1 MTFSQGNQAMKN
13 DSISNREN
21 VALIVID
28 VQMGLFHRAHPIYK
42 AEELL
47 ENINLLVHRSHEN
60 GVPVYYIQHAN
71 ATSLVQ
77 GSEAWELHP
86 QMQPK
91 DVDVIIHKRYESA
104 FQDTPLREELA
115 ENDVGTIVV
124 TGLVTHGC
132 VRATCLD
139 ALRLGYQVVL
149 VEDGHSNFNKNASKY
164 IKKWNKALQRNGVE
178 LSMTE
183 DVQFQ

>member
-1 MTFSQGNQAMKN
+1 MQKN
-13 DSISNREN
+13 AINNGEN
-21 VALIVID
+21 VALLVID
-28 VQMGLFHRAHPIYK
+28 VQKGLFHRAHPIYK

-47 ENINLLVHRSHEN
+47 KNINNLVDRSHEN

-71 ATSLVQ
+71 ASSLVE

-86 QMQPK
+86 EIQPE
-91 DVDVIIHKRYESA
+91 DGDAIIHKRSGSA

-115 ENDVGTIVV
+115 GNGVGKIVV

-139 ALRLGYQVVL
+139 ALRLSYQVVL
-149 VEDGHSNFNKNASKY
+149 VEDGHSNFNKNAAKY
-164 IKKWNKALQRNGVE
+164 IKKWNKVLQRNGVE
-178 LSMTE
+178 LFMAE
-183 DVQFQ
+183 EVQFP